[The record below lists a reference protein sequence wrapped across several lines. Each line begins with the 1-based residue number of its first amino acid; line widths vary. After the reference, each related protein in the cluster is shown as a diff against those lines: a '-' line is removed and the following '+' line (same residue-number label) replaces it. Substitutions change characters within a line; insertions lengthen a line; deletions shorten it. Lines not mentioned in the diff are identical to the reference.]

1 MINNKVIENELND
14 LEHEMSDLLA
24 RIKQLRKEVSEIAPK
39 QKVLYEQN
47 HTFIKDFEYKK
58 VYYDFKSRLP
68 DENVH
73 VLNYCKSL
81 IKYYRKDVI
90 FKYNTKDRRYMLID
104 SETEHIIETYIPS
117 QKLLLVV
124 EL

>member
-1 MINNKVIENELND
+1 MINNKVIENELKD
-14 LEHEMSDLLA
+14 TEKQIEELLL

-39 QKVLYEQN
+39 QKVLYEQH
-47 HTFIKDFEYKK
+47 HTFIKDFE
-58 VYYDFKSRLP
+58 VYYNFKSRLP

-73 VLNYCKSL
+73 VVNYCKSL
-81 IKYYRKDVI
+81 IKDFRKDYI
-90 FKYNTKDRRYMLID
+90 FKYNTKDRRYMLIA